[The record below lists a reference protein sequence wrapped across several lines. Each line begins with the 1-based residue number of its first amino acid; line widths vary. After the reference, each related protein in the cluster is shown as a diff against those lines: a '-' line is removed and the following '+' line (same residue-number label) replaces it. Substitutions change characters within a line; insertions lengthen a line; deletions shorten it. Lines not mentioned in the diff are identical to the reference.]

1 MLQLSNLY
9 PYLMLMGSVA
19 DVFLLGKGFFL
30 YKTHSLTATFLLL
43 PIGDAWT
50 FGHLVPSPLAECQVL
65 GIEDLKCHLLHMP

>member
-43 PIGDAWT
+43 PIGDA
-50 FGHLVPSPLAECQVL
+50 
-65 GIEDLKCHLLHMP
+65 